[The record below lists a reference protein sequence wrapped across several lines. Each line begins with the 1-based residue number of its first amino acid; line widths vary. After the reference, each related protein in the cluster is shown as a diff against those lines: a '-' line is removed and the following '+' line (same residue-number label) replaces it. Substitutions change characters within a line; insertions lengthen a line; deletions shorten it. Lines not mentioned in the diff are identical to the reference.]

1 METADPL
8 LARMLRA
15 IPDESVDFLGQEQSE
30 LRSAPQSFFAEK
42 NIRSAGAA
50 ADRQVSCSDLPL
62 CELNSNLRSHR
73 FRFGLCETR
82 LFPVRGID
90 HMSATDDDLVVGRAG

>member
-1 METADPL
+1 WILGQDLHLGTAAQGMETADPV
-8 LARMLRA
+8 LARMLHG

-30 LRSAPQSFFAEK
+30 LGSAPQSFFAEK

-62 CELNSNLRSHR
+62 CELNGHLRSHR
-73 FRFGLCETR
+73 FPPCLCETR
-82 LFPVRGID
+82 P
-90 HMSATDDDLVVGRAG
+90 